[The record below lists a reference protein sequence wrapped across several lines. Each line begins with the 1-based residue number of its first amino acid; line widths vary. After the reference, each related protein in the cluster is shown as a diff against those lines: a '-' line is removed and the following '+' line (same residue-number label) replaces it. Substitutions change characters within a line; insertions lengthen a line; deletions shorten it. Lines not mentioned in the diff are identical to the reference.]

1 MGLCPSVLV
10 GREKPWTGRRG
21 VNRCQV
27 IRTVV
32 TPVSISDGEQPLAR
46 RPGISSRPAAC
57 RVSRLVTKQ
66 RRYSRG
72 LSSHPCLSTAR
83 TAWPTAAPLPSPRP
97 GSLDD
102 HRISVPLSPPR
113 RPLPPSAK
121 RRTTRRRRCTLPG
134 GCRTGPLP
142 FTSEAKQFIFVLA
155 GLRVRPRFESRSVP
169 ARHVSSEVGEEKNKR
184 KGRDANGHVEVSNT
198 RTERATALPHTHTVR
213 DVTDIRIGALG
224 RARAAAAPTTAP
236 PRVHAGPQLATPETY
251 APKPLSKTRRIISG
265 TLRRRRGPLN
275 LIKPGAGCC

>member
-1 MGLCPSVLV
+1 MCCQVPRRPGLGAFLDTQQAKRIRYGALSFSPCRP
-10 GREKPWTGRRG
+10 RKPWTGRRG

-113 RPLPPSAK
+113 RPQPPSAK
-121 RRTTRRRRCTLPG
+121 RRTIRRRRCALPG

-142 FTSEAKQFIFVLA
+142 FTSEAKQFIFVRA

-169 ARHVSSEVGEEKNKR
+169 ARHVSSEVEGEKKKKR
-184 KGRDANGHVEVSNT
+184 KGRDASGPH
-198 RTERATALPHTHTVR
+198 RACHGFAPHAQS
-213 DVTDIRIGALG
+213 VT
-224 RARAAAAPTTAP
+224 
-236 PRVHAGPQLATPETY
+236 
-251 APKPLSKTRRIISG
+251 
-265 TLRRRRGPLN
+265 
-275 LIKPGAGCC
+275 